1 MKTNKLF
8 ILFLILV
15 FLLSGIVY
23 ADDIDLEIDSSIETI
38 SPQDTIPSI
47 NSRAAIVYDR
57 NSGMILYGKNENEK
71 RKMAST
77 TKILTAIITIENSTL
92 SDIVTISSKSAGTGG
107 SRLGLHK
114 DDKISVADLLYGL
127 MLCSGNDAAVALA
140 EHISGSVENFAIL
153 MNQKAC
159 EIGLNSSHF
168 VTPHGLDNEEHYT
181 TAYELALLTNYI
193 FRKYVGTKSQTITIN
208 TYSKTLNNTN
218 ELLGYLDG
226 VYGVKTGFTN
236 GANRCLVTAV
246 KRNNMDLICI
256 VLGADTKKDRT
267 RDSIELIE
275 YAFKTFFPYNIK
287 EKIENEFQNW
297 ILCNSN
303 SFYVSKGSSNDISPY
318 LENLNYEYPHW
329 LYDVM
334 MYFIYNM
341 GGWTGIYISTIVF
354 ACILGIILYLTNVKI
369 SKNHIV
375 PFVLTI
381 GAIYLI
387 KSYIA
392 ARAQLV
398 TFILFVLELFF
409 IERFVRNRKM
419 GYAIGL
425 LLISLL
431 IANLHVAVWPFFF
444 VLFLPYIAEY

>member
-159 EIGLNSSHF
+159 KIGLNSSHF

-181 TAYELALLTNYI
+181 TAYELALLTNYALKNDI

-275 YAFKTFFPYNIK
+275 YAFKTFVPETDFRVSSLFIK
-287 EKIENEFQNW
+287 EGVLKGQQVKASFSFSLKGIVNRGSFVYFERLPVGFHPVLMQYELADFAFTDWTLQAATQMVNLYQLEEEGKI
-297 ILCNSN
+297 
-303 SFYVSKGSSNDISPY
+303 V
-318 LENLNYEYPHW
+318 
-329 LYDVM
+329 
-334 MYFIYNM
+334 
-341 GGWTGIYISTIVF
+341 
-354 ACILGIILYLTNVKI
+354 
-369 SKNHIV
+369 
-375 PFVLTI
+375 
-381 GAIYLI
+381 
-387 KSYIA
+387 
-392 ARAQLV
+392 QL
-398 TFILFVLELFF
+398 F
-409 IERFVRNRKM
+409 
-419 GYAIGL
+419 
-425 LLISLL
+425 
-431 IANLHVAVWPFFF
+431 
-444 VLFLPYIAEY
+444 

>member
-1 MKTNKLF
+1 
-8 ILFLILV
+8 
-15 FLLSGIVY
+15 
-23 ADDIDLEIDSSIETI
+23 
-38 SPQDTIPSI
+38 
-47 NSRAAIVYDR
+47 
-57 NSGMILYGKNENEK
+57 
-71 RKMAST
+71 MAST

-168 VTPHGLDNEEHYT
+168 VTPHGLDN
-181 TAYELALLTNYI
+181 

-303 SFYVSKGSSNDISPY
+303 SFYV
-318 LENLNYEYPHW
+318 
-329 LYDVM
+329 
-334 MYFIYNM
+334 
-341 GGWTGIYISTIVF
+341 
-354 ACILGIILYLTNVKI
+354 
-369 SKNHIV
+369 
-375 PFVLTI
+375 
-381 GAIYLI
+381 
-387 KSYIA
+387 
-392 ARAQLV
+392 
-398 TFILFVLELFF
+398 
-409 IERFVRNRKM
+409 
-419 GYAIGL
+419 
-425 LLISLL
+425 
-431 IANLHVAVWPFFF
+431 
-444 VLFLPYIAEY
+444 

>member
-1 MKTNKLF
+1 M
-8 ILFLILV
+8 V

-181 TAYELALLTNYI
+181 TAYELALLTNYALKNDI

-236 GANRCLVTAV
+236 GANRCLV
-246 KRNNMDLICI
+246 
-256 VLGADTKKDRT
+256 DRKST
-267 RDSIELIE
+267 RL
-275 YAFKTFFPYNIK
+275 
-287 EKIENEFQNW
+287 
-297 ILCNSN
+297 NS
-303 SFYVSKGSSNDISPY
+303 SHPSRSRMPSS
-318 LENLNYEYPHW
+318 
-329 LYDVM
+329 
-334 MYFIYNM
+334 
-341 GGWTGIYISTIVF
+341 
-354 ACILGIILYLTNVKI
+354 A
-369 SKNHIV
+369 
-375 PFVLTI
+375 
-381 GAIYLI
+381 
-387 KSYIA
+387 
-392 ARAQLV
+392 
-398 TFILFVLELFF
+398 
-409 IERFVRNRKM
+409 
-419 GYAIGL
+419 
-425 LLISLL
+425 
-431 IANLHVAVWPFFF
+431 
-444 VLFLPYIAEY
+444 